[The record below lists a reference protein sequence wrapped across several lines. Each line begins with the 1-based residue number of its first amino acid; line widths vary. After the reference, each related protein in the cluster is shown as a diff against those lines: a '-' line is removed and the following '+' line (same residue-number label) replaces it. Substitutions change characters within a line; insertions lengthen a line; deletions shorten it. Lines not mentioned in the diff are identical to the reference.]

1 MTLKK
6 KESQNEQRKEI
17 TNDQANVKNNYIELF
32 EMKKKI
38 KVEIKISK
46 KKKISKSHGEFS
58 ILDTDGES
66 KLEARYE

>member
-32 EMKKKI
+32 EMKKK
-38 KVEIKISK
+38 KSKLKSKSQK
-46 KKKISKSHGEFS
+46 KKRYQN
-58 ILDTDGES
+58 LMES
-66 KLEARYE
+66 LAY